1 MITKQEKRIV
11 LFLSCVCVICEIC
24 GLPSCLAI
32 GNGQF
37 PTRCTDVVKKKML
50 PHTSQVMP
58 KLDAPLQLS
67 PAFQP
72 KIWGRCDLAPLY
84 QRPGKSRSR
93 RRADEGVA
101 FAPAIATGEPI
112 GEAWLTGDEARFMN
126 GPVSGLT
133 LGEVSRR
140 YGPELHG
147 KSWKG
152 ARFPVLAKFIFTS
165 DWLSVQVHPDDAY
178 AGVHD
183 PGNVGKCE
191 MWYILKADR
200 GASFLLGLKPKTS
213 IEALRAAC
221 EAGHSK
227 KLLRLFHPEANEAV
241 FVPPGTV
248 HALGPGLVLFE
259 AEQNSDLTYRLD
271 DYGRLGLDGKPRPLH
286 LEKGMEVAR
295 IDSPAHRALPLVVLR
310 ESYGSRRLV
319 VACRTFAVEELTLRR
334 AASFSGSPER
344 VEALAVVAGDGRVET
359 GAGWLGYRTGE
370 TWLIPPATPSYRLVP
385 GVLTRLLKFYVPDLA
400 RDFVEPMAAR
410 RGGAAKLR
418 KVVLDG

>member
-1 MITKQEKRIV
+1 
-11 LFLSCVCVICEIC
+11 
-24 GLPSCLAI
+24 
-32 GNGQF
+32 
-37 PTRCTDVVKKKML
+37 
-50 PHTSQVMP
+50 MP

-72 KIWGRCDLAPLY
+72 KIWGRRDLGPLY
-84 QRPGKSRSR
+84 QRPGMFR
-93 RRADEGVA
+93 RRRRSEEGVA
-101 FAPAIATGEPI
+101 LAPAIATAELI

-126 GPVSGLT
+126 GAVSGQT
-133 LGEVSRR
+133 LGEVSRQ

-152 ARFPVLAKFIFTS
+152 DRFPILAKFIYTS

-178 AGVHD
+178 AAVHD
-183 PGNVGKCE
+183 SGNVGKCE

-221 EAGHSK
+221 EDGFSK
-227 KLLRLFHPEANEAV
+227 KLLRLFHPETNEAV

-271 DYGRLGLDGKPRPLH
+271 DFGRLGLNGKPRPLH

-295 IDSPAHRALPLVVLR
+295 VDALAHRALPPVVLR
-310 ESYGSRRLV
+310 EPYGSRRLV

-334 AASFSGSPER
+334 AASFAGSPER
-344 VEALAVVAGDGRVET
+344 VEALAVAAGDGRVET

-370 TWLIPPATPSYRLVP
+370 TWLIPPATASYRMVP
-385 GVLTRLLKFYVPDLA
+385 RVPTRLLKFYVPDLA
-400 RDFVEPMAAR
+400 RDFVQPLKAR
-410 RGGAAKLR
+410 RGGAAKVR
-418 KVVLDG
+418 KIVFEED

>member
-1 MITKQEKRIV
+1 MT
-11 LFLSCVCVICEIC
+11 
-24 GLPSCLAI
+24 
-32 GNGQF
+32 
-37 PTRCTDVVKKKML
+37 
-50 PHTSQVMP
+50 
-58 KLDAPLQLS
+58 KLDVPLQLA

-72 KIWGRCDLAPLY
+72 KIWGRRDLAPLY
-84 QRPGKSRSR
+84 QRPGMSRRR

-101 FAPAIATGEPI
+101 VAPAIATMERI

-133 LGEVSRR
+133 LGEVSRQ
-140 YGPELHG
+140 YGAELHG
-147 KSWKG
+147 ESWKG
-152 ARFPVLAKFIFTS
+152 DRFPVLAKFIYTS

-178 AGVHD
+178 AAVHD

-191 MWYILKADR
+191 GWYILKADR

-221 EAGHSK
+221 ERGLSK
-227 KLLRLFHPEANEAV
+227 KLLRLFHPKANEAV

-271 DYGRLGLDGKPRPLH
+271 DFGRLGLDGKPRPLH
-286 LEKGMEVAR
+286 LKKGMEVAR
-295 IDSPAHRALPLVVLR
+295 LDSPAHRALPQVVLS
-310 ESYGSRRLV
+310 EPYGSRRLV
-319 VACRTFAVEELTLRR
+319 VACRTFAVEELTLRK
-334 AASFSGSPER
+334 AASFAGSAVR

-370 TWLIPPATPSYRLVP
+370 TWLIPPATTSYRLVP
-385 GVLTRLLKFYVPDLA
+385 RVPTRLLKFYVPDLA
-400 RDFVEPMAAR
+400 RDFVQPLTAR
-410 RGGAAKLR
+410 RGGAAKLS
-418 KVVLDG
+418 KIVFLTDQEK

>member
-1 MITKQEKRIV
+1 MRQH
-11 LFLSCVCVICEIC
+11 
-24 GLPSCLAI
+24 A
-32 GNGQF
+32 GQAV
-37 PTRCTDVVKKKML
+37 T
-50 PHTSQVMP
+50 
-58 KLDAPLQLS
+58 KLDVPLQLS

-72 KIWGRCDLAPLY
+72 KIWGRRDLAPLY
-84 QRPGKSRSR
+84 RRPEMFR
-93 RRADEGVA
+93 RRKRAAEGVA
-101 FAPAIATGEPI
+101 FGPPIAAGELI
-112 GEAWLTGDEARFMN
+112 GEAWLTGDDARFLN

-133 LGEVSRR
+133 LGEVSRQ

-147 KSWKG
+147 KSWHG
-152 ARFPVLAKFIFTS
+152 HRFPVLAKFIYTN

-178 AGVHD
+178 AAGHD

-191 MWYILKADR
+191 MWYILKADP

-213 IEALRAAC
+213 TEALRAAC

-271 DYGRLGLDGKPRPLH
+271 DFGRLGLDGKPRPLH

-295 IDSPAHRALPLVVLR
+295 VDAPAYRGLPPVVLR
-310 ESYGSRRLV
+310 EPYGTRRLV
-319 VACRTFAVEELTLRR
+319 VACRNFAVEELTLQR
-334 AASFSGSPER
+334 AASFAGSPAR

-370 TWLIPPATPSYRLVP
+370 TWLIPPATASYRLVP
-385 GVLTRLLKFYVPDLA
+385 RVLTRLLKFYVPDLA
-400 RDFVEPMAAR
+400 RDFVQPLAAR
-410 RGGAAKLR
+410 RGGAAKVR
-418 KVVLDG
+418 KIVFAED